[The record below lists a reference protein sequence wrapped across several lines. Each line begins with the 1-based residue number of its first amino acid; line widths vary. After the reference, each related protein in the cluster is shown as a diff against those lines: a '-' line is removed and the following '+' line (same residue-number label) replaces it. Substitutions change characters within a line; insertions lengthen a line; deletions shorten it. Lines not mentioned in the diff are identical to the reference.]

1 MRSAALLVPLAMA
14 LVCTSCRQDTGGTA
28 SAAPPATPQLEVTT
42 VKSAKLNTTERLP
55 AELTPYERVEVFAKE
70 TGFVKSMAVDR
81 GSKVKQGE
89 LMAELEA
96 PELVAR
102 QAQANAAYE
111 SAQSQLAAG
120 QARLASDQGTYQHMS
135 AAAKVPGVVAA
146 NDLEIAQKTVQADEA
161 NCRSP
166 RENSPSCPGESSGG
180 FAASILLANHGPVRW
195 PGDDSLR
202 PPRRVSRSGGRPR
215 RLDPDCADSNAH
227 AAPVGDP
234 RAGV

>member
-1 MRSAALLVPLAMA
+1 MRERAGRTFRVETVLFSWCLGVSMVAS
-14 LVCTSCRQDTGGTA
+14 SCRQDTSGSA
-28 SAAPPATPQLEVTT
+28 SAAPPTTPQLEVAT

-70 TGFVKSMAVDR
+70 TGFVKSIAVDR

-89 LMAELEA
+89 LIAELEA

-102 QAQANAAYE
+102 QAQANASYE

-161 NCRSP
+161 NV
-166 RENSPSCPGESSGG
+166 
-180 FAASILLANHGPVRW
+180 AASRKQ
-195 PGDDSLR
+195 SK
-202 PPRRVSRSGGRPR
+202 PPRRIFGRFRSFN
-215 RLDPDCADSNAH
+215 LI
-227 AAPVGDP
+227 
-234 RAGV
+234 